1 MSEVPPVQL
10 LGEADTLGAFNAQL
24 GAARR
29 GTFLLDFDGTLAPF
43 WNDVQ
48 AVRPYPG
55 VAAALDRL
63 AGTGRA
69 RIVIVTGRY
78 LKATPP
84 DLGTSAPL
92 EMWGSHGRER
102 LLPDGSYK
110 VVGIDEFALQ
120 GLTLADAWSR
130 EVVAA
135 GGRSE
140 AKPGSLAFHWRG
152 AGPAQVIRIRNFI
165 TENFHREALEDV
177 LELANF
183 DGGIELRAPG
193 WDKGNVV
200 RALLEETPEAVPVAY
215 LGDDLTDED
224 AFRALAQRGLSVL
237 VRPAL
242 RATAA
247 SVWAHPPEGLLAL
260 LDRWTEILEQER

>member
-84 DLGTSAPL
+84 DLGTSAP
-92 EMWGSHGRER
+92 
-102 LLPDGSYK
+102 
-110 VVGIDEFALQ
+110 
-120 GLTLADAWSR
+120 
-130 EVVAA
+130 
-135 GGRSE
+135 
-140 AKPGSLAFHWRG
+140 
-152 AGPAQVIRIRNFI
+152 
-165 TENFHREALEDV
+165 
-177 LELANF
+177 
-183 DGGIELRAPG
+183 AP
-193 WDKGNVV
+193 
-200 RALLEETPEAVPVAY
+200 TMP
-215 LGDDLTDED
+215 
-224 AFRALAQRGLSVL
+224 
-237 VRPAL
+237 
-242 RATAA
+242 
-247 SVWAHPPEGLLAL
+247 
-260 LDRWTEILEQER
+260 